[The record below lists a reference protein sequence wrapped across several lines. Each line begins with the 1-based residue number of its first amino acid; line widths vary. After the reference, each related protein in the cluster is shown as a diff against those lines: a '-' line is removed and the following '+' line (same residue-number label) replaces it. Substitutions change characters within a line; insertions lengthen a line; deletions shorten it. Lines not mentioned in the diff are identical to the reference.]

1 MPAHNYNEEFFMSEW
16 SRGHIAILEWMGVV
30 SFVSLV
36 VGLIVAFVIV
46 VRIPPDYFACRACHG
61 VTHADQHPVVRAI
74 LLIMKNLLGYIFIA
88 AGIIMLVL
96 PGQGVLTILAG
107 VMMLNFPGKYRLER
121 WIISRPSVLETINLL
136 RQRAGRE
143 PLVLDSKESVQS

>member
-1 MPAHNYNEEFFMSEW
+1 MMFAWIQDHK
-16 SRGHIAILEWMGVV
+16 AILEWMGVV

-36 VGLIVAFVIV
+36 IGLIVAFVIA
-46 VRIPPDYFACRACHG
+46 VRIPADYFACRGCHG
-61 VTHADQHPVVRAI
+61 KTHADQHPVVRAL
-74 LLIMKNLLGYIFIA
+74 LLIAKNLLGYIFIA
-88 AGIIMLVL
+88 AGILMLVL

-121 WIISRPSVLETINLL
+121 WIISRPTVLEGINLL